1 MTQNHHC
8 TLQPFDIP
16 TQLACAKTR
25 CEQNGVRFTAL
36 RQDIYELILQA
47 SKPLGAYDLI
57 YALQNRRN
65 QNSTKSSVNIA
76 PPTVYRSLE
85 FLLAQGLIH
94 KLSSIN
100 AYVPCCHPRQAHVAA
115 FLICENCHSVQEF
128 SNLPVNEIID
138 YGQGYAQFQVNKSM
152 IELSG
157 LCRDC
162 QV

>member
-8 TLQPFDIP
+8 TLQTFDIP
-16 TQLACAKTR
+16 AQLAYAKTR

-65 QNSTKSSVNIA
+65 QNSPNAFINIA
-76 PPTVYRSLE
+76 PPTVYRSLD

-94 KLSSIN
+94 KLGSIN
-100 AYVPCCHPRQAHVAA
+100 AYVPCCHPRQSHVAA

-138 YGQGYAQFQVNKSM
+138 YSQGYAQFQINKSM
-152 IELSG
+152 IELLG

-162 QV
+162 QL